1 MNKVGAIV
9 ARHWLPL
16 VVLNSVV
23 AAIAVFVATTS
34 VREWTS
40 SAQLILPA
48 SSSNLEANLGT
59 LGSLKNSDLNFS
71 PQLNPL
77 KVQQSI
83 LTSEALLDAT
93 WLSDPQNKPGDK
105 PRDYAKFF
113 KVAPQEQTTIM
124 RLTVTGASPEVAKQR
139 AASLI
144 KAYQNRLNE
153 LRRVNNEE
161 RSQFSRKQREDAQ
174 IRLADAQKAL
184 AEFKETTGLVSSDE
198 QIKGVVQTLN
208 AITTVQAQ
216 AQAQAQ
222 ASSDRA
228 KFLSSRLGMN
238 SKRAIQSIDLGEN
251 QDYLTVR
258 RRLTEIE
265 VSLAKLQSTYTEAM
279 PRFQRLRE
287 ERDALQQQ
295 LQGYIAQ
302 ASGNTQ
308 GDANLTASTAGRA
321 TLIQQLVLAE
331 GEAVAQQEQANQLT
345 QKIQQLNS
353 VLRSLPQNQAR
364 LFELQRQ
371 AEVAEGLYK
380 GLSAQAQQ
388 SSIDAFSA
396 YPNVQVLDPPT
407 VDAKPS
413 SPKTSL
419 IAINALLAALLGSA
433 ALVLL
438 LEARNPLL
446 SPKDLHAIEFP
457 FVVSI
462 PRLKSAN
469 LGLKLNTEHPAEF
482 QRLAS
487 TVSLQP
493 LKNRSLLV
501 TSAMMGEGKTT
512 VTLGLAIALADLGFR
527 VLIVD
532 GDFQRAGLSSQF
544 GQGHTSSIDNKFIKI
559 QPNLDLMP
567 TLPQSGRFM
576 DIATRGKFER
586 SLADI
591 QSTNDYD
598 YILVDSAP
606 VSQSTETA
614 MMATIVSN
622 VLLVIRP
629 GESLRNPVNDSLG
642 ELAQHSAKLIGLV
655 INAVNTK
662 SVPYTHLSNTHLS
675 SETLVKT

>member
-16 VVLNSVV
+16 AVLNSIV
-23 AAIAVFVATTS
+23 AAIAVYVATTS
-34 VREWTS
+34 AREWTS

-48 SSSNLEANLGT
+48 SSGNLEANLGT
-59 LGSLKNSDLNFS
+59 LGSLKNNDLNFS

-93 WLSDPQNKPGDK
+93 WLSDPEHKLGDK

-113 KVAPQEQTTIM
+113 KVALQEQTTIM
-124 RLTVTGASPEVAKQR
+124 RLTVTGSSTDVAKQR

-153 LRRVNNEE
+153 LRRVNNQD

-174 IRLADAQKAL
+174 LKLADAQRAL

-198 QIKGVVQTLN
+198 QVKGIVQTIN
-208 AITTVQAQ
+208 TITAVQAQ

-222 ASSDRA
+222 ASGDRA

-238 SKRAIQSIDLGEN
+238 SERAIQSIDLGEN

-287 ERDALQQQ
+287 EQAALQKQ

-302 ASGNTQ
+302 ASGKTQ
-308 GDANLTASTAGRA
+308 GDADLTASTAGRA

-331 GEAVAQQEQANQLT
+331 GEAVAQQEQAKQLT
-345 QKIQQLNS
+345 LKMQQLNA
-353 VLRSLPQNQAR
+353 VLKSLPQNQAR

-371 AEVAEGLYK
+371 ADVADGLYK

-419 IAINALLAALLGSA
+419 IAINAVLAALLGSA
-433 ALVLL
+433 ALLLL

-446 SPKDLHAIEFP
+446 SPKDLQAIAFP

-462 PRLKSAN
+462 HRLKPSN
-469 LGLKLNTEHPAEF
+469 LRIKLNNEHAVEF

-493 LKNRSLLV
+493 LKNRCLLV
-501 TSAMMGEGKTT
+501 TSAIMGEGKTT

-532 GDFQRAGLSSQF
+532 GDFQRAGLSAQL
-544 GQGHTSSIDNKFIKI
+544 GYGHASSSDSKFVEV
-559 QPNLDLMP
+559 QPNLDLM
-567 TLPQSGRFM
+567 
-576 DIATRGKFER
+576 ATRPQNGKLIDVTTRGNFER

-591 QSTNDYD
+591 QAKNDYD
-598 YILVDSAP
+598 YVLVDSAP
-606 VSQSTETA
+606 VSQSSETA
-614 MMATIVSN
+614 MIATIVSN

-642 ELAQHSAKLIGLV
+642 ELAQHNAKLIGLV
-655 INAVNTK
+655 INAVNAK
-662 SVPYTHLSNTHLS
+662 SVPYTHLS
-675 SETLVKT
+675 SETLVKI